1 MSVYSYN
8 QMAGQEAAANRRADE
23 QLPYNKGKAKRIA
36 LIKKAA
42 EKR

>member
-8 QMAGQEAAANRRADE
+8 QMAGREEAANRQADE
-23 QLPYNKGKAKRIA
+23 ALPHNHSKAKRMA